1 MRSVYCLALLG
12 VAACSDSVA
21 YAPDAAPQ
29 IDAFVVRVDAGPLTY
44 ENYEDFSRDNC
55 DDSGSLA
62 AVNLLGKWSNVSSS
76 GEEFPSYLLLEKG
89 VHRAILDAIPADA
102 LHVDDD
108 NLFMHRTYN
117 LTSMA
122 VNLCA
127 VVDAD
132 TLSGYLATCSGTACS
147 VTTVEAT
154 LVEPSTD

>member
-1 MRSVYCLALLG
+1 
-12 VAACSDSVA
+12 
-21 YAPDAAPQ
+21 
-29 IDAFVVRVDAGPLTY
+29 
-44 ENYEDFSRDNC
+44 
-55 DDSGSLA
+55 LA
-62 AVNLLGKWSNVSSS
+62 AVNLLGKWNNVPSS
-76 GEEFPSYLLLEKG
+76 GAEFPSYLLLEKG

-122 VNLCA
+122 LNLCA

-147 VTTVEAT
+147 VTTIEAT